1 MYNADFGY
9 YLVNFMQKILV
20 FSADVEL
27 FLDVKESL
35 EKNKKTEIL
44 LFQHSLELVN
54 HFLSHYSP
62 LVILDIDL
70 LKNEIFEM
78 IQVLKNIHVDAKI
91 VLILS
96 PENMPICSS
105 VLSLGVVS
113 YQLKPLTSGNV
124 TEIISSILH
133 FPVNH

>member
-1 MYNADFGY
+1 MYHADFGHY
-9 YLVNFMQKILV
+9 KVHFMQNILV

-27 FLDVKESL
+27 FLDVEESL
-35 EKNKKTEIL
+35 KKNQEIQIL
-44 LFQHSLELVN
+44 LFQHSLELIN

-62 LVILDIDL
+62 LVILDIDI

-78 IQVLKNIHVDAKI
+78 IQVLKNIHANLKI

-96 PENMPICSS
+96 QENMPICSAA
-105 VLSLGVVS
+105 LSLGVLS
-113 YQLKPLTSGNV
+113 YQIKPLSTSNV

-133 FPVNH
+133 APVNH

>member
-1 MYNADFGY
+1 
-9 YLVNFMQKILV
+9 MQKILI

-27 FLDVKESL
+27 FLEVEESL
-35 EKNKKTEIL
+35 RKNEEIEFF

-54 HFLSHYSP
+54 HFLSYFSP

-70 LKNEIFEM
+70 LKNEILEM
-78 IQVLKNIHVDAKI
+78 IQVLRNIHPNSKI

-96 PENMPICSS
+96 PENMPICSAA
-105 VLSLGVVS
+105 LSLGVMS
-113 YQLKPLTSGNV
+113 YQIKPLSAANV

-133 FPVNH
+133 APVNH